1 MTRNL
6 QNNVSIRLMS
16 GGHAFSKQELDAA
29 LRADSEC
36 VIEIV
41 TPKTTLRP
49 VEGFNPMEAYRD
61 LEAVG
66 YSIAEDEVVVCSPEI
81 EGRVAIMTLC
91 RECAELIA
99 GSGAKICYTSP
110 LIMGEEIDEGSHI
123 ALYGNVLYV
132 RVYRDGLR
140 FAEAIAVES
149 DADILYYLESIERV
163 YGICNMY
170 ARAMGDVERLA
181 KICGRYTK
189 LKF

>member
-1 MTRNL
+1 
-6 QNNVSIRLMS
+6 MS

-29 LRADSEC
+29 LHADSEC

-49 VEGFNPMEAYRD
+49 MEGFNPKEACRD
-61 LEAVG
+61 LETAG

-99 GSGAKICYTSP
+99 KSGAKISYTSP

-123 ALYGNVLYV
+123 ALYGDVLYV

-140 FAEAIAVES
+140 FAEAMAVES

-163 YGICNMY
+163 YGIYNMY
-170 ARAMGDVERLA
+170 ARAMGDVERLE